1 MVAVANPTALE
12 DVLLVQTPTALAL
25 LRQLGAL
32 MFLPADAA
40 AALLL
45 VETHTADARLHR
57 ETDTKHP
64 EAATATVPDL
74 ALRFL

>member
-1 MVAVANPTALE
+1 MAAVASPTAQA
-12 DVLLVQTPTALAL
+12 DGLLAQTPTALAL

>member
-1 MVAVANPTALE
+1 MAAVASRTALE
-12 DVLLVQTPTALAL
+12 DALLAQTPTALVP
-25 LRQLGAL
+25 LRQPAAP

-40 AALLL
+40 AVLLL
-45 VETHTADARLHR
+45 VEIPTADARLHQ
-57 ETDTKHP
+57 ETGTKHP